1 MIYGTIYETNSDVAA
16 IYILYSF
23 VIDLSHPF
31 VTKYTTLAYK

>member
-1 MIYGTIYETNSDVAA
+1 MIYGTIYETNSDVVV

-23 VIDLSHPF
+23 VIDPIHTF